1 MRHRVSLREQLRHVP
16 LLDTLSDL
24 EVTRIARLARRIREP
39 AGELLVKEGEAGHEF
54 LIVLEGEIDVRH
66 GDQVVGTF
74 GPGAYVGEM
83 ALLDDLAQRTATV
96 RARTPVTIAFIGRR
110 DFDRLLSDLPQLAQQ
125 IHETSDQR
133 RRADSDPPAQPQ

>member
-1 MRHRVSLREQLRHVP
+1 MRRRVSLREQLRHVP
-16 LLDTLSDL
+16 LLETLSDL
-24 EVTRIARLARRIREP
+24 ELTRVARLARRIREP

-66 GDQVVGTF
+66 GDQVVGTL
-74 GPGAYVGEM
+74 GPGAYVGEL
-83 ALLDDLAQRTATV
+83 ALLEDLPRRTATV

-110 DFDRLLSDLPQLAQQ
+110 DFERLLSDLPELARQ

-133 RRADSDPPAQPQ
+133 RRADADPPAEPH

>member
-1 MRHRVSLREQLRHVP
+1 MRHRASLREQLRHIP
-16 LLDTLSDL
+16 LLETLSDL
-24 EVTRIARLARRIREP
+24 ELTRIARLARRIREP

-66 GDQVVGTF
+66 GDQLLGTF

-83 ALLDDLAQRTATV
+83 ALLEDLPQRTATV

-110 DFDRLLSDLPQLAQQ
+110 DFARLLSDLPQLARQ

-133 RRADSDPPAQPQ
+133 RRADVDPPAEPQ

>member
-1 MRHRVSLREQLRHVP
+1 MRRRVSLREQLRHVP
-16 LLDTLSDL
+16 LLESLSDL
-24 EVTRIARLARRIREP
+24 ELTRVARLARRIREP

-66 GDQVVGTF
+66 GDEVVGTL
-74 GPGAYVGEM
+74 GPGAYVGEL
-83 ALLDDLAQRTATV
+83 ALLEDLPRRTATV

-110 DFDRLLSDLPQLAQQ
+110 DFERLLSDLPELARQ

-133 RRADSDPPAQPQ
+133 RRADADPPAEPQ